1 MNLPVGCY
9 CHRTMEECKA
19 QGYWLADMT
28 VDFCTVNNPLFLER
42 PEWMRMA
49 TCYSAYGFVFGYV
62 LIGLAAAFDLWA
74 KLRLPLT
81 LFLGA
86 KMYAIA
92 MYHTM
97 EFTSATPPPNP
108 PLVYFSVEGPYI
120 ISIGLVL
127 LRLHQADAG
136 SAQASFYTDKTSYYA
151 DKGSTTRTSRSRF
164 DGLTHNRIRIA
175 VERSNLPT
183 RPPPPPTRR
192 AGIACPHN
200 SGTHSTSP
208 GRCTTS
214 THSAAS

>member
-1 MNLPVGCY
+1 MKGADVLIILLCYYFIAMNLTVERCY
-9 CHRTMEECKA
+9 CHRSMEECKA

-28 VDFCTVNNPLFLER
+28 VDFCAVNNPLFLAR

-97 EFTSATPPPNP
+97 EFASATPPPNP

-120 ISIGLVL
+120 ISIVLVL

-151 DKGSTTRTSRSRF
+151 DKGSYYAKT
-164 DGLTHNRIRIA
+164 D
-175 VERSNLPT
+175 
-183 RPPPPPTRR
+183 
-192 AGIACPHN
+192 
-200 SGTHSTSP
+200 
-208 GRCTTS
+208 
-214 THSAAS
+214 

>member
-1 MNLPVGCY
+1 MKGSDVLIILLCYYFIAMNLTVERCY

-28 VDFCTVNNPLFLER
+28 VDFCTVNNPLFLAR
-42 PEWMRMA
+42 PEWKRMA

-97 EFTSATPPPNP
+97 EFTSETPPPNP

-151 DKGSTTRTSRSRF
+151 EKGSYYADKSK
-164 DGLTHNRIRIA
+164 
-175 VERSNLPT
+175 
-183 RPPPPPTRR
+183 
-192 AGIACPHN
+192 
-200 SGTHSTSP
+200 
-208 GRCTTS
+208 
-214 THSAAS
+214 